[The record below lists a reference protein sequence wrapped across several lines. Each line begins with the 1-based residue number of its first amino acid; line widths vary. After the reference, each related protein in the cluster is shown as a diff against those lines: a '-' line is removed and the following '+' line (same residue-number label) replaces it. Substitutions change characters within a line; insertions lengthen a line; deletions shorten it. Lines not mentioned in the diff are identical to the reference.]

1 MRKSKKVI
9 LIEVLSCFLLLAFS
23 LYTSAS
29 QMGKEKEKTWETVET
44 AFPVLAENPNPYFFP
59 DDVITVTYDCN
70 RKSNSEEKEA
80 GQIKMLIYREKA
92 FPKGIL
98 YSLKGEMEESVS
110 GDDASNQEKEDF
122 ELGHFY
128 VQTDKI
134 YLVRDL
140 EIRQDTTEEDLIE
153 AGTVICQSESKAED
167 EQTRNVLGPHEMIKA
182 ADGKCAFYG
191 HYDIRG
197 GDDF

>member
-29 QMGKEKEKTWETVET
+29 QVGKEKEKTWETVET

-122 ELGHFY
+122 E
-128 VQTDKI
+128 KI
-134 YLVRDL
+134 YAAYPKK
-140 EIRQDTTEEDLIE
+140 
-153 AGTVICQSESKAED
+153 AGRSKAFEFY
-167 EQTRNVLGPHEMIKA
+167 RGWV
-182 ADGKCAFYG
+182 GKG
-191 HYDIRG
+191 RVINGIRYHL
-197 GDDF
+197 DRKQIYYRRKKPPKNRRF